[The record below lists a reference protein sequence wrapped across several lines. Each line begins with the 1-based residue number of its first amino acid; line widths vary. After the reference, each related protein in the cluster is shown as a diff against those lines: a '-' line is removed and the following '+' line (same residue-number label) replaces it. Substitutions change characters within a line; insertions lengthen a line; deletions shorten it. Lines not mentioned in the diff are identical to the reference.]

1 MDIIKSGGYKIRSE
15 SKCMLGSRVLVGL
28 VPVTRASLTLWPE
41 FDSCLVPRI
50 FSSSFLAL
58 HNPILQVSIL
68 LGNIERRATFL
79 CSVEACAKIQFAS
92 MDLSL

>member
-28 VPVTRASLTLWPE
+28 VPVTRASLTLRPG
-41 FDSCLVPRI
+41 FDSED

-58 HNPILQVSIL
+58 HNPVLQVSIL

-79 CSVEACAKIQFAS
+79 CSEEACAKIQFGS
-92 MDLSL
+92 MELSL

>member
-1 MDIIKSGGYKIRSE
+1 
-15 SKCMLGSRVLVGL
+15 MLGSRVLVGL
-28 VPVTRASLTLWPE
+28 VPVTRVSLTLWPG

-68 LGNIERRATFL
+68 LGNIERRATFY
-79 CSVEACAKIQFAS
+79 VAKKLVPKYNLVRWI
-92 MDLSL
+92 